1 MSKFLRN
8 YSVKHYYGNDSD
20 KPTNLPNGDFYHAID
35 TGISYRYNN
44 QMSPVAQN
52 DPSSIGR
59 SLIGWQDYAD
69 SNTSE
74 ANPLEQTNIFGGE
87 VQLTNNNNDTATDGN
102 TNINGNTTVE
112 GINDI
117 WDTSTNTFTFKDTG
131 IEKNDLFLIRFH
143 VKENP
148 TIVPQTFGIR
158 MDFYDDV
165 GGLGNKVFDLPGTGR
180 TLTES
185 AGVFE
190 PDIIYVEGY
199 FGESILNG
207 SAKVFLEGTKSFEA
221 EVIGWKVNI
230 YKIAR

>member
-1 MSKFLRN
+1 MPAKLPPGSTYICSDEDAIYHSREDGAPIRFKVN
-8 YSVKHYYGNDSD
+8 QESIDS
-20 KPTNLPNGDFYHAID
+20 L
-35 TGISYRYNN
+35 GIAR
-44 QMSPVAQN
+44 
-52 DPSSIGR
+52 DI
-59 SLIGWQDYAD
+59 IGWQDYAD

-102 TNINGNTTVE
+102 TNINGNTTVK
-112 GINDI
+112 GVNDI
-117 WDTSTNTFTFKDTG
+117 WDTSTNTFIFKDSG

-165 GGLGNKVFDLPGTGR
+165 GGNGNYVFSLPGTGR

-207 SAKVFLEGTKSFEA
+207 SAKVFLEGTKSFEV
-221 EVIGWKVNI
+221 EVVGWKVNI